1 MIWLLFLALD
11 LKLVERHYNS
21 AQTLTVDFEQIHI
34 AGGRHRSESG
44 TLTLRKPGRMRW
56 DYSNPPGK
64 LFLSDGKTLWYFSP
78 LANRAEHSKVKESSD
93 LRAPLAFLLGKLD
106 FNRDFTDI
114 REEDGE
120 IVAIPK
126 SDRAPYR
133 EVRFTAE
140 PSGVITRV
148 KVMGRDAS
156 QMEFV
161 FQNEHRN
168 VPVKDS
174 LFHFTPPSGAEVI
187 EVAEP

>member
-1 MIWLLFLALD
+1 MIWLLFLTLD

-21 AQTLTVDFEQIHI
+21 AQTLTVDFEQIHV
-34 AGGRHRSESG
+34 AGGHRRSESG

-56 DYSNPPGK
+56 DNSNAPGK

-114 REEDGE
+114 REEGGE
-120 IVAIPK
+120 IIAVPK

-133 EVRFTAE
+133 EVQFTAE
-140 PSGVITRV
+140 
-148 KVMGRDAS
+148 
-156 QMEFV
+156 
-161 FQNEHRN
+161 
-168 VPVKDS
+168 
-174 LFHFTPPSGAEVI
+174 
-187 EVAEP
+187 